1 MDEGQLHSL
10 LATATAAAEEAG
22 EVMRRYFGGS
32 RLDVERKADGSPVTR
47 ADREAETVIRARLA
61 AAPAGALDVLGEEE
75 GLSGP
80 GTRWRWVVDPI
91 DGTRS
96 FMRGIP
102 LCGPL
107 IGLEDTA
114 GGRALLG
121 VVHLPMLGITYAGGL
136 GLGATR
142 NGQPLHLPESVALED
157 SIVSTGDVAAF
168 QEAGRE
174 ADFRRL
180 TGLHGYVRG
189 YTDCFGHGLV
199 FEGAVGA
206 MLDPAL
212 SAWDIRASQ
221 AIVEA
226 AGGAAIVVP
235 SKAAG
240 KVDALIG
247 NRALVGRLD
256 RELGFSVR

>member
-1 MDEGQLHSL
+1 M
-10 LATATAAAEEAG
+10 
-22 EVMRRYFGGS
+22 
-32 RLDVERKADGSPVTR
+32 
-47 ADREAETVIRARLA
+47 
-61 AAPAGALDVLGEEE
+61 
-75 GLSGP
+75 
-80 GTRWRWVVDPI
+80 
-91 DGTRS
+91 
-96 FMRGIP
+96 
-102 LCGPL
+102 
-107 IGLEDTA
+107 
-114 GGRALLG
+114 
-121 VVHLPMLGITYAGGL
+121 
-136 GLGATR
+136 
-142 NGQPLHLPESVALED
+142 
-157 SIVSTGDVAAF
+157 
-168 QEAGRE
+168 
-174 ADFRRL
+174 
-180 TGLHGYVRG
+180 
-189 YTDCFGHGLV
+189 